1 MLPVVIKAIPMQ
13 LKNFHFCVVAEKL
26 ILLTQIS
33 HSYFSFISHSYFY
46 QLSQLGFAQPNSLA
60 FPVSKEH
67 DGIRALGHQAS
78 KCIQVVWF
86 QPVVIFFSWS
96 LLKGNY
102 FQQGLTVAPVPI
114 LSVAMSEIFLGPL
127 IQTLS
132 SCCKPQIEDSSDLVA
147 YSTISISFC

>member
-1 MLPVVIKAIPMQ
+1 MKAIPIQ
-13 LKNFHFCVVAEKL
+13 LKNFHFCVVAGKL

-46 QLSQLGFAQPNSLA
+46 QLSQLGFTQPNSLA
-60 FPVSKEH
+60 FPVSKEY

-78 KCIQVVWF
+78 KCIWVVWF
-86 QPVVIFFSWS
+86 QPMVIFFSCWS

-102 FQQGLTVAPVPI
+102 FQQGLTVASVPI
-114 LSVAMSEIFLGPL
+114 LSVAMSEICRGPL

-147 YSTISISFC
+147 YSTISISFS